1 MQVSVEQTS
10 ELSRKMTVNISEEV
24 IQKEVNT
31 RLKSLK
37 NEVKIDGFRPG
48 KIPQSMINKRY
59 GRKVREE
66 VSVDMIQSSY
76 YDAIQEQALKP
87 ANMPHIHPVEQES
100 GLAYIAEFEVYPE
113 ISLDSI
119 KEIEAKRPVST
130 IETADF
136 DEMVEKLRKQKIS
149 WELVERASENNDR
162 VTIHFTSTVD
172 EEKFTDGKVENFE
185 VELGESQMIPGFET
199 ELLNLK
205 AGEEKSFEVTFPDDY
220 AANPKLNGKLANFE
234 IEVVKV
240 EASTLPEIN
249 EAFVKEYGIE
259 TGDIET
265 FYRDVRANMENEL
278 KKALSTELKESV
290 LDALYEGLKI
300 TLPKA
305 LVDREIQS
313 MRQPYLDS
321 MAKQEVDVENINL
334 LPRDMFEENAKK
346 RVGLGLVLSEIIQK
360 NALSVTDEKLQLT
373 LKELAQN
380 YDSPEE
386 AIAWYQ
392 EDKTRFDE
400 IKQIALE
407 EETVQ
412 WLTHTLI
419 MTDDE
424 PQKFHELVS
433 KRFQKQQQN

>member
-1 MQVSVEQTS
+1 
-10 ELSRKMTVNISEEV
+10 
-24 IQKEVNT
+24 
-31 RLKSLK
+31 
-37 NEVKIDGFRPG
+37 
-48 KIPQSMINKRY
+48 
-59 GRKVREE
+59 
-66 VSVDMIQSSY
+66 
-76 YDAIQEQALKP
+76 
-87 ANMPHIHPVEQES
+87 
-100 GLAYIAEFEVYPE
+100 
-113 ISLDSI
+113 
-119 KEIEAKRPVST
+119 
-130 IETADF
+130 
-136 DEMVEKLRKQKIS
+136 
-149 WELVERASENNDR
+149 
-162 VTIHFTSTVD
+162 
-172 EEKFTDGKVENFE
+172 
-185 VELGESQMIPGFET
+185 
-199 ELLNLK
+199 
-205 AGEEKSFEVTFPDDY
+205 
-220 AANPKLNGKLANFE
+220 
-234 IEVVKV
+234 
-240 EASTLPEIN
+240 
-249 EAFVKEYGIE
+249 
-259 TGDIET
+259 
-265 FYRDVRANMENEL
+265 MENEL